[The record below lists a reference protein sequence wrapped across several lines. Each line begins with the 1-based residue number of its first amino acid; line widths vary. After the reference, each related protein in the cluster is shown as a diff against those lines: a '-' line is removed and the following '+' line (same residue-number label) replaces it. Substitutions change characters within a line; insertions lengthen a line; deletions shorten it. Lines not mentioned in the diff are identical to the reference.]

1 MSSKWKFLRYE
12 VRENIGI
19 LTVSRP
25 EKLNALSEEV
35 YREIGEAAVFAE
47 ASSVRGLI
55 ITGDGEKAF
64 VAGAD
69 IREMSGMTKKEAGE
83 FARLCND
90 SFRKLELL
98 KIPVIA
104 AVNGYALGG
113 GCELALACHT
123 RICSKNAVFGLPEV
137 TLGVI
142 PGSGG
147 TQRMAR
153 LVGAGRAK
161 ELLFTA
167 RRIKAEEAKR
177 IGLVND
183 VVPREELLD
192 TAQKI
197 IDEWNGERKAE
208 AINR

>member
-1 MSSKWKFLRYE
+1 MSGKWKFLRYE
-12 VRENIGI
+12 VRDNIGI

-25 EKLNALSEEV
+25 EKLNALNAQV

-83 FARLCND
+83 FAGLCND

-123 RICSKNAVFGLPEV
+123 RICSENAVFGLPEV

-147 TQRMAR
+147 TQRMAK
-153 LVGAGRAK
+153 LVGAGMAK
-161 ELLFTA
+161 ELLFTG
-167 RRIKAEEAKR
+167 RRIKAEEAVR
-177 IGLVND
+177 IGLVKD
-183 VVPREELLD
+183 VVPKEQLLHI
-192 TAQKI
+192 AQRM
-197 IDEWNGERKAE
+197 IDERTGERKE
-208 AINR
+208 DVTGN